1 MPNRLTAPSLAF
13 ALAMALAGCKILPTP
28 AEGEA
33 LGAVAAFNPEARV
46 DEIWSERVLPYL
58 DTKAGPVAE
67 VVAAAA
73 ADPAAAGARFGNPNK
88 QASAPW
94 TYAVRVDG
102 KVVGSNLDSRAATVD
117 VDVDGDGQADAR
129 VQIGPAY
136 RGTALRD
143 SLDFVNF
150 NEFTNQIEFAQFG
163 KAFNTHADQQGL
175 SALPR
180 EGLEGRTIAVV
191 GAYTAG
197 PAGEL
202 PLVMPAHAEYGPN
215 P

>member
-1 MPNRLTAPSLAF
+1 MPNRLTAPAWTL
-13 ALAMALAGCKILPTP
+13 ALAVVLAGCKILPTP

-33 LGAVAAFNPEARV
+33 PGAVAAFNPEAMV
-46 DEIWSERVLPYL
+46 GEIWTDRVLPYL
-58 DTKAGPVAE
+58 DGKAGPVAE
-67 VVAAAA
+67 VVAAVA

-94 TYAVRVDG
+94 TYVVRVDG
-102 KVVGSNLDSRAATVD
+102 KVVGSNLESRAGTVD

-150 NEFTNQIEFAQFG
+150 NEFTNQIEFAQYG
-163 KAFNTHADQQGL
+163 KAFNTHADQQVM
-175 SALPR
+175 SKLPR
-180 EGLEGRTIAVV
+180 EGLDGRTISVV

-202 PLVMPAHAEYGPN
+202 PLVMPAQVGYGPQS
-215 P
+215 

>member
-1 MPNRLTAPSLAF
+1 MLAF
-13 ALAMALAGCKILPTP
+13 AVVLAGCKILPTP

-33 LGAVAAFNPEARV
+33 PGAVAAFNPEARV
-46 DEIWSERVLPYL
+46 AEIWSDRVLPYL
-58 DTKAGPVAE
+58 DTKAGPLAE

-88 QASAPW
+88 QTSAPW

-102 KVVGSNLDSRAATVD
+102 KVVGTNLGSRAATVD
-117 VDVDGDGQADAR
+117 VDVDGNGTADAR

-150 NEFTNQIEFAQFG
+150 NEFTNQIEFAQYG
-163 KAFNTHADQQGL
+163 KAFNIHADQQGL
-175 SALPR
+175 AALAR
-180 EGLEGRTIAVV
+180 EGLEGRTISAV

-202 PLVMPAHAEYGPN
+202 PLVMPARVEYGPK

>member
-1 MPNRLTAPSLAF
+1 M
-13 ALAMALAGCKILPTP
+13 
-28 AEGEA
+28 
-33 LGAVAAFNPEARV
+33 GAANV
-46 DEIWSERVLPYL
+46 
-58 DTKAGPVAE
+58 
-67 VVAAAA
+67 
-73 ADPAAAGARFGNPNK
+73 
-88 QASAPW
+88 Q
-94 TYAVRVDG
+94 
-102 KVVGSNLDSRAATVD
+102 SRAGTVD
-117 VDVDGDGQADAR
+117 VDGDGDGQADAR

-180 EGLEGRTIAVV
+180 EGLEGRMISVV

-202 PLVMPAHAEYGPN
+202 PLVMPAHAEYGPQS
-215 P
+215 